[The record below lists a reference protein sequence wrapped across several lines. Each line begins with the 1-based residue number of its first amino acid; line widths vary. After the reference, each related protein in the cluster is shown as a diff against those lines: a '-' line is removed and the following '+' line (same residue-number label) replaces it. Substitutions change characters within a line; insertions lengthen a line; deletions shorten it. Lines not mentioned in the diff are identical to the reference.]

1 MKTLRQIAGVILLIS
16 GILHAFVYLCSPGNT
31 TIGLLVFGV
40 LYFVV
45 GLLLFGK
52 GKNPLYLGIIVPLTG
67 MTLSL
72 IKMGI
77 PEIISW
83 SALFKL
89 LSVSTIVCCCIVLL
103 KKARS

>member
-1 MKTLRQIAGVILLIS
+1 MNTLRLIAGIILLIS
-16 GILHAFVYLCSPGNT
+16 GILHTFVYLRSSENT

-40 LYFVV
+40 LYFLV
-45 GLLLFGK
+45 GVLLFTK
-52 GKNPLYLGIIVPLTG
+52 KKYPLYLGILVPLTG

-72 IKMGI
+72 INLGI

-89 LSVSTIVCCCIVLL
+89 LSVSTIVCNIMLI
-103 KKARS
+103 